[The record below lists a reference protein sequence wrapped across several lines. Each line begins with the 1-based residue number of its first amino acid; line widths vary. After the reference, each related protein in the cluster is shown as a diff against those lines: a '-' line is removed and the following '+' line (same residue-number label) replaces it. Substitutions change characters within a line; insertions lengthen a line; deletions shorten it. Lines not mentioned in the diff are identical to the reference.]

1 MKIDLI
7 LVYEDPTFGVR
18 GSRKFWAA
26 SYMTD
31 PRFTAGYTKKKTT
44 TVATR
49 WGRITQYGTN
59 INVEWLRAQQHKS
72 VPCEDEECAVA
83 FIDKKAKEKLS
94 KGYKVVVHE
103 IDGVNLALLHGTAA
117 DSQGYITMRTR
128 SGT

>member
-26 SYMTD
+26 RYMTD
-31 PRFTAGYTKKKTT
+31 PRYTAGYTTRKET
-44 TVATR
+44 TVATS
-49 WGRITQYGTN
+49 WGRIQYGKR
-59 INVEWLRAQQHKS
+59 INVEWLQGQQHKS
-72 VPCEDEECAVA
+72 VPCEDEECAVT

-117 DSQGYITMRTR
+117 DSQGYIKMSTR

>member
-31 PRFTAGYTKKKTT
+31 PRFVAGFTKKQTCS
-44 TVATR
+44 VATR
-49 WGRITQYGTN
+49 WGRIQYGKR
-59 INVEWLRAQQHKS
+59 INVEWLQGQQHKS

-117 DSQGYITMRTR
+117 DSLGYIKMSTS